1 MTANNERI
9 VSGMRPTGPLH
20 LGHHFGV
27 LANWLELQKNH
38 ECFFFVADWHALTTE
53 YADPKRIKGFVPGL
67 VLDWIAAG
75 LDPEKCVIFQ
85 QSQVKEH
92 AELHLLL
99 SMLTPVGWLERNPT
113 YKEVAQE
120 LSGQKDLATYGFLGY
135 PVLMCSDIILYKA
148 TAVPVGQDQLPHL
161 ELTRE
166 IARRF
171 NFLHC
176 AEDKPFFPEPKAMLT
191 EEAKLPGLDG
201 RKMSKS
207 YGNSIALGE
216 PLAEIAPKIKTM
228 LTDKNRLRR
237 SDPGDPEVCNLFP
250 YHKLMTAPEL
260 QAEIR
265 EGCTK
270 ATLGCVDCKKLLMES
285 LTRFLEPV
293 HERRSKLEGD
303 PERLWAILADGNAR
317 ARAVA
322 KKNIEDIRRALN
334 FEF

>member
-1 MTANNERI
+1 MTAKKERI

-27 LANWLELQKNH
+27 LANWLELQEEH

-53 YADPKRIKGFVPGL
+53 YADPKKIKGFVPGL
-67 VLDWIAAG
+67 VIDWIAAG
-75 LDPEKCVIFQ
+75 LDPDKCVIFQ

-135 PVLMCSDIILYKA
+135 PVLMCSDIILYQA

-176 AEDKPFFPEPKAMLT
+176 PPDKPFFPEPKALLT

-216 PLAEIAPKIKTM
+216 PLDELAPKIKGM

-237 SDPGDPEVCNLFP
+237 SDPGDPEVCNLYP
-250 YHKLMTAPEL
+250 YHKLMTDAGL
-260 QAEIR
+260 CAEIR

-270 ATLGCVDCKKLLMES
+270 ASFGCVDCKKLLMES

-293 HERRSKLEGD
+293 HERRHALLAD
-303 PERLWAILADGNAR
+303 PERLWAILAEGNAR

-322 KKNIEDIRRALN
+322 AQNMEAIRQALN
-334 FEF
+334 LDF

>member
-1 MTANNERI
+1 MTAKNERI

-27 LANWLELQKNH
+27 LANWLELQESH

-53 YADPKRIKGFVPGL
+53 YADPKRIKDFVPGL
-67 VLDWIAAG
+67 VIDWIAAG
-75 LDPEKCVIFQ
+75 LDPDRCVIFQ

-99 SMLTPVGWLERNPT
+99 SMLTPLGWLERCPT
-113 YKEVAQE
+113 FKEVAQE

-171 NFLHC
+171 NHLHC
-176 AEDKPFFPEPKAMLT
+176 PENAPFFPEPKALLT
-191 EEAKLPGLDG
+191 GEAKLPGLDG

-216 PLAEIAPKIKTM
+216 PLEDIAPKIKTM
-228 LTDKNRLRR
+228 LTDRNRLRR
-237 SDPGDPEVCNLFP
+237 SDPGDPDVCNLFP
-250 YHKLMTAPEL
+250 YHKLMTAADL
-260 QAEIR
+260 CAEIR
-265 EGCTK
+265 EGCAK
-270 ATLGCVDCKKLLMES
+270 AALGCVDCKKILMDS

-293 HERRSKLEGD
+293 HERRRALEGD
-303 PERLWAILADGNAR
+303 PERLWAILAEGNAR

-322 KKNIEDIRRALN
+322 RKNIEDIRQALN

>member
-1 MTANNERI
+1 
-9 VSGMRPTGPLH
+9 
-20 LGHHFGV
+20 
-27 LANWLELQKNH
+27 
-38 ECFFFVADWHALTTE
+38 
-53 YADPKRIKGFVPGL
+53 
-67 VLDWIAAG
+67 
-75 LDPEKCVIFQ
+75 
-85 QSQVKEH
+85 
-92 AELHLLL
+92 
-99 SMLTPVGWLERNPT
+99 
-113 YKEVAQE
+113 
-120 LSGQKDLATYGFLGY
+120 
-135 PVLMCSDIILYKA
+135 MCSDIILYKA

-216 PLAEIAPKIKTM
+216 PLSEIEPKIKTM

-237 SDPGDPEVCNLFP
+237 SDPGDPDVCNLFP
-250 YHKLMTAPEL
+250 YHKLLTDPEK

-265 EGCTK
+265 EGCTS
-270 ATLGCVDCKKLLMES
+270 ATWGCVDCKKALMES

-293 HERRSKLEGD
+293 HERRRKLEGD

-322 KKNIEDIRRALN
+322 QKNIEDIRKALN